1 MGGTVAVPVPDRP
14 PHSKDEATPPVLH
27 PDPTSPA
34 QGGAPETEPAVTLGV
49 TAALLAAR
57 VPPAGPDAPCRE
69 LRDRLAACPGLP
81 ALAVATEN
89 GRVLGLVDRSTLDR
103 LADPEVPAQTV
114 MDPAPLL
121 IDSSLPLG
129 GIGRRILRDKPG
141 ALAAGFVVVEDGRYL
156 GVGSGLD
163 LLARADEEAMLRTRQ
178 LEEARRAAE
187 RADRAKTAFFACMS
201 HEIRTP
207 LNAMMGFAELLEKE
221 VLGPISNPLYR
232 DYARDIAESGRYLID
247 LINDLLDLSKAE
259 AGRLELAESL
269 VDVPRVAVG
278 SVRLLSDRA
287 GRAGVR
293 IETDLPPMLPAL
305 RADERKLRQMLLNL
319 LSNAVKFTPPEGAV
333 TLSGGVAE
341 DGTLRLSV
349 RDTGIG
355 MSADELE
362 KALEPWGQIDSA
374 LGRNH
379 IGTGLGLP
387 LTKRLVELHGGRLD
401 IDTAPVRGTTMTLV
415 FPAERVGG

>member
-1 MGGTVAVPVPDRP
+1 M
-14 PHSKDEATPPVLH
+14 LL

-34 QGGAPETEPAVTLGV
+34 QGGAPETEGAATPVLP
-49 TAALLAAR
+49 AALLAAR

-69 LRDRLAACPGLP
+69 LRDRLAAHPGLP
-81 ALAVATEN
+81 AVAVAAGD
-89 GRVLGLVDRSTLDR
+89 GRVLGLVDRSALDR
-103 LADPEVPAQTV
+103 LADPEAPARAA

-121 IDSSLPLG
+121 IDSGLPLG
-129 GIGRRILRDKPG
+129 EVGRRILRDKPG
-141 ALAAGFVVVEDGRYL
+141 ALASGFVVVEDGRYL
-156 GVGSGLD
+156 GIGSGLD
-163 LLARADEEAMLRTRQ
+163 LLARADEQATLRARE

-221 VLGPISNPLYR
+221 VLGPIRNPLYR
-232 DYARDIAESGRYLID
+232 DYAHDIAESGRYLMD

-259 AGRLELAESL
+259 AGRLELAEST

-287 GRAGVR
+287 GRAGVA
-293 IETDLPPMLPAL
+293 IETELPSALPPLH
-305 RADERKLRQMLLNL
+305 ADERKLRQMLLNL
-319 LSNAVKFTPPEGAV
+319 LSNAVKFTPPDGVV
-333 TLSGGVAE
+333 TLSGAVAE
-341 DGTLRLSV
+341 DGTLRLTV

-401 IDTAPVRGTTMTLV
+401 IDTAPDRGTTMTLV